1 LKIAIFGLS
10 ITSAWGNGHATTYRA
25 LVRALA
31 RRNHH
36 VVFFEKNQEWY
47 ESNRDLPEPDFCE
60 LRLYDQWRSALP
72 KIRHE
77 LQSCDV
83 ALLGSYFPDGTAAA
97 DLLLGSNVPVKSFY
111 DIDTPI
117 TVAKLR
123 SGQSEYLHAHQVP
136 GFDVYFSFTGGPI
149 LRQLESEF
157 GARRA
162 VPLYCSFDEEKY
174 RRRKAC
180 ARYQSDLSY
189 MGTYAADRQPK
200 VKSLFLEPANAAPQL
215 KFLLAGPQYPRRV
228 NWPKNVRHIKHLSPR
243 WHPHFYSS
251 SRLTLNLTREAMVAS
266 GFSPSVRL
274 FEAAACACPIVSDH
288 WQGLDTVL
296 RVGREILVA
305 ENSDQVTCFLK
316 DVDDADLRRM
326 AELARERVLAEH
338 SSAHRAEEF
347 ENHVASA
354 RDRSSEQNLT
364 LPTSLPAQRPAPLIN

>member
-31 RRNHH
+31 RRNHR
-36 VVFFEKNQEWY
+36 VIFFEKNQEWY
-47 ESNRDLPEPDFCE
+47 ESNRDLPEPEFCE
-60 LRLYDQWRSALP
+60 LRLFNNWRSALP
-72 KIRHE
+72 KMRRE

-83 ALLGSYFPDGTAAA
+83 AVLGSYFPDGTTAA
-97 DLLLGSNVPVKSFY
+97 DMLLESNVPVKAFY

-123 SGQSEYLHAHQVP
+123 SEHSEYLQARQVP

-174 RRRKAC
+174 RPRNIS
-180 ARYQSDLSY
+180 ARYQCDLSY

-200 VKSLFLEPANAAPQL
+200 VNSLFLDPAKAAPQS
-215 KFLLAGPQYPRRV
+215 KFLLAGPQYPRG

-274 FEAAACACPIVSDH
+274 FEAAACACPIISDY
-288 WQGLDTVL
+288 WKGLDTVFQ
-296 RVGREILVA
+296 VGREILVA
-305 ENSDQVTCFLK
+305 ENSNQVTSFLN
-316 DVDDADLRRM
+316 DIDDAELRCM
-326 AELARERVLAEH
+326 AALARERVLAEH
-338 SSAHRAEEF
+338 SSAHRAEQF

-354 RDRSSEQNLT
+354 RDSDSETNLT
-364 LPTSLPAQRPAPLIN
+364 LATSLAAQRHVPLIN